1 MNLKYK
7 LDNLI
12 YKYLFI
18 ILYISLLV
26 GFYFNENT
34 LGGSYLDYQTQ
45 KEISKKFSE
54 NFLYTLLHFD
64 NERTRH
70 SPVLISILSIFEKF
84 TINDEIT
91 RLISL
96 HFLLLIIYF
105 FYRCLKLKFPNY
117 NSKNIYFIS
126 LLIFLSP
133 TFRSLS
139 IWPDSRLYGILFLTI
154 SIYYYLKFLK
164 EKKSKEKFK
173 FAISN
178 TIYLCIASYF
188 SPNFSLF
195 AIFFLYYFFKYFNF
209 TKYTCLII
217 FLNLILSLPAIYYVF
232 FLKIYFFLAPVTEY
246 SQKLIALN
254 PANKILLISSIFL
267 YHFIPFLFISKN
279 KILLDKKILFIIL
292 TIFLCSIYFF
302 NYEYNFT
309 GGGIFYKLSNII
321 FKNNYSLYFFALIG
335 LMLIF
340 NLLHDNLNNLL
351 LIIIIFLGNPQLEI
365 YHKYYDPML
374 LILLFTLFKI
384 KFYNNFSKKNVLT
397 FYSFSF
403 LFLIVNLFK

>member
-70 SPVLISILSIFEKF
+70 SPVLISILSIIEKF

-117 NSKNIYFIS
+117 NYKNIYFFVAYI
-126 LLIFLSP
+126 
-133 TFRSLS
+133 
-139 IWPDSRLYGILFLTI
+139 
-154 SIYYYLKFLK
+154 
-164 EKKSKEKFK
+164 
-173 FAISN
+173 
-178 TIYLCIASYF
+178 
-188 SPNFSLF
+188 
-195 AIFFLYYFFKYFNF
+195 
-209 TKYTCLII
+209 
-217 FLNLILSLPAIYYVF
+217 
-232 FLKIYFFLAPVTEY
+232 
-246 SQKLIALN
+246 
-254 PANKILLISSIFL
+254 
-267 YHFIPFLFISKN
+267 
-279 KILLDKKILFIIL
+279 
-292 TIFLCSIYFF
+292 
-302 NYEYNFT
+302 
-309 GGGIFYKLSNII
+309 
-321 FKNNYSLYFFALIG
+321 
-335 LMLIF
+335 
-340 NLLHDNLNNLL
+340 
-351 LIIIIFLGNPQLEI
+351 
-365 YHKYYDPML
+365 
-374 LILLFTLFKI
+374 
-384 KFYNNFSKKNVLT
+384 
-397 FYSFSF
+397 
-403 LFLIVNLFK
+403 